1 MLGMM
6 KMDEQMYILEAE
18 QRVLDIKGLPESIP
32 EREIN
37 TVGVIGA
44 GTMGGGIAMNFAN
57 VGIPVHI
64 VETSQDHL
72 DKGFDI
78 IRNNYGRSVSRGK
91 VSDEQVKKRLK
102 LITSSTQLSDLGH
115 CDMVIEAVY
124 EDLDLKKKIFKEL
137 DKIARPF
144 SILATNTSA
153 LDINQIALNT
163 LRPDDVIGLHFFS
176 PANIMKLVEIV
187 RAKFTSDV
195 VVASSL
201 SLVNKINKI
210 PTVVGVCPGFV
221 GNRILFAR
229 QKQALNMVYDGL
241 MPWDIDKAINE
252 FGFKMGPFQ
261 MSDLAGLD
269 IGWKKGEKTTN
280 PIRDALCELD
290 RRGQKTN
297 AGYYD
302 YDENRVPRISKL
314 TEEVIKDITGKEKE
328 KNMNSAEIIEQCIFP
343 MINEALLIL
352 EEGMAQRPSD
362 IDVVWLNGY
371 GFPKDK
377 GGLLFWAN
385 KVGGSKILEG
395 LKKMEDGGL
404 EIKISEMLEDMV
416 KRNKNIFDT
425 EDQKIRV

>member
-1 MLGMM
+1 M
-6 KMDEQMYILEAE
+6 KVDEQQYIFQAE
-18 QRVLDIKGLPESIP
+18 KRVLDIKGLPESMP
-32 EREIN
+32 KREIN

-64 VETSQDHL
+64 VETNQDQL
-72 DKGFDI
+72 DKGLDNI
-78 IRNNYGRSVSRGK
+78 SNNYERSVNRGK
-91 VSDEQVKKRLK
+91 VLKEQVTDRLK
-102 LITSSTQLSDLGH
+102 LITSSTQLTDLGH
-115 CDMVIEAVY
+115 CDMIIEAVY
-124 EDLDLKKKIFKEL
+124 EDLGLKKKIFKEL

-153 LDINQIALNT
+153 LDINQIALST

-176 PANIMKLVEIV
+176 PANVMKLVEIV

-229 QKQALNMVYDGL
+229 QKQALNMVYSGL

-314 TEEVIKDITGKEKE
+314 TEDLIKDITGKEKTE
-328 KNMNSAEIIEQCIFP
+328 NINSAEIVEQCIFP
-343 MINEALLIL
+343 MVNEALLIL

-371 GFPKDK
+371 AFPKDK

-395 LKKMEDGGL
+395 LKKMEDNGL
-404 EIKISEMLEDMV
+404 EIKISGMLEDMV
-416 KRNKNIFDT
+416 AKNRNIFDT
-425 EDQKIRV
+425 EDQKIMV

>member
-1 MLGMM
+1 MM
-6 KMDEQMYILEAE
+6 KMDEQKYILEAE
-18 QRVLDIKGLPESIP
+18 KRVLDIKGLSGSIP
-32 EREIN
+32 KREIN

-72 DKGFDI
+72 DKGLDNI
-78 IRNNYGRSVSRGK
+78 SSNYGRSVSRGK
-91 VSDEQVKKRLK
+91 VSEEQVTSRLK

-115 CDMVIEAVY
+115 CDMIIEAVY

-153 LDINQIALNT
+153 LDINQIALST

-229 QKQALNMVYDGL
+229 QKQALSMVYDGL

-314 TEEVIKDITGKEKE
+314 TEEVIKDITGKKKE
-328 KNMNSAEIIEQCIFP
+328 QNMNSAEIIEQCIFP

-371 GFPKDK
+371 GFPKNK

-416 KRNKNIFDT
+416 KRNKNIFDA

>member
-1 MLGMM
+1 
-6 KMDEQMYILEAE
+6 MDEEQYILEAE
-18 QRVLDIKGLPESIP
+18 KRALDIKGLTESIP
-32 EREIN
+32 KREIN

-44 GTMGGGIAMNFAN
+44 GTMGGGISMNFAN

-64 VETSQDHL
+64 VETSQDNL
-72 DKGFDI
+72 DKGLDNI
-78 IRNNYGRSVSRGK
+78 SNNYERSVNRGK
-91 VSDEQVKKRLK
+91 VSEEQVTDSLK
-102 LITSSTQLSDLGH
+102 LITSSTQMTDLGH
-115 CDMVIEAVY
+115 CDMIIEAVY

-153 LDINQIALNT
+153 LDINQIALST

-176 PANIMKLVEIV
+176 PANVMKLVEIV

-201 SLVNKINKI
+201 LLVNKINKI

-229 QKQALNMVYDGL
+229 QKQALNMVYKGL

-314 TEEVIKDITGKEKE
+314 TEELIKDITGKEKE
-328 KNMNSAEIIEQCIFP
+328 QNINSAEIIEQCIFP

-395 LKKMEDGGL
+395 LKKMEGSGL
-404 EIKISEMLEDMV
+404 EIKISGMLEDMV

-425 EDQKIRV
+425 EDKKIRV

>member
-1 MLGMM
+1 M
-6 KMDEQMYILEAE
+6 KVDEQQYIFDSEK
-18 QRVLDIKGLPESIP
+18 RVLDIKGLPESMP
-32 EREIN
+32 KREIN
-37 TVGVIGA
+37 SAGVIGA

-64 VETSQDHL
+64 VETNQDQL
-72 DKGFDI
+72 DKGLDN
-78 IRNNYGRSVSRGK
+78 IRNNYERSVNRGK
-91 VSDEQVKKRLK
+91 VSKEQVTDRLK
-102 LITSSTQLSDLGH
+102 LITSSTQMTDLGL
-115 CDMVIEAVY
+115 CDMIIEAVY
-124 EDLDLKKKIFKEL
+124 EDLDLKKNIFKEL

-153 LDINQIALNT
+153 LDINQIALST
-163 LRPDDVIGLHFFS
+163 QRPDDVIGLHFFS
-176 PANIMKLVEIV
+176 PANVMKLVEIV

-229 QKQALNMVYDGL
+229 QKQALNMVYNGL
-241 MPWDIDKAINE
+241 MPWDIDTAINE

-314 TEEVIKDITGKEKE
+314 TEDLIKDITGKEKTE
-328 KNMNSAEIIEQCIFP
+328 NINSAEIVEQCIFP
-343 MINEALLIL
+343 MVNEALLIL

-395 LKKMEDGGL
+395 LKKMEDNGL
-404 EIKISEMLEDMV
+404 EIKISGMLEDMV
-416 KRNKNIFDT
+416 AKNRNIFDT
-425 EDQKIRV
+425 EDQKIMV

>member
-1 MLGMM
+1 
-6 KMDEQMYILEAE
+6 MDEQKYILEAE
-18 QRVLDIKGLPESIP
+18 KRVLDIKGLPGSIP
-32 EREIN
+32 KREVN

-78 IRNNYGRSVSRGK
+78 ISNNYRRSVSRGK
-91 VSDEQVKKRLK
+91 VSEEKVKSSLK
-102 LITSSTQLSDLGH
+102 LITSSTQLSDLGN
-115 CDMVIEAVY
+115 CDMIIEAVY

-153 LDINQIALNT
+153 LDINQIALST

-229 QKQALNMVYDGL
+229 QKQALSMVYDGL

-269 IGWKKGEKTTN
+269 IGWKKGEKTIN

-314 TEEVIKDITGKEKE
+314 TEKVIKDITGKEKE
-328 KNMNSAEIIEQCIFP
+328 QNMNSAEIIEHCIFP

-371 GFPKDK
+371 GFPKNK

-385 KVGGSKILEG
+385 RVGGSKILEG

>member
-1 MLGMM
+1 MIKLN
-6 KMDEQMYILEAE
+6 EQQYIVEAE
-18 QRVLDIKGLPESIP
+18 KKVLDIKGLTESIP
-32 EREIN
+32 KREIN

-44 GTMGGGIAMNFAN
+44 GTMGGGIAMNFVN

-72 DKGFDI
+72 DKGLVNI
-78 IRNNYGRSVSRGK
+78 SNNYQRSVDRGK
-91 VSDEQVKKRLK
+91 ISKEQVADRLK
-102 LITSSTQLSDLGH
+102 LITSSTQLTDLGH
-115 CDMVIEAVY
+115 CDIIIEAVY

-137 DKIARPF
+137 DRIARPF

-153 LDINQIALNT
+153 LDINQIALST

-176 PANIMKLVEIV
+176 PANVMKLVEIV

-201 SLVNKINKI
+201 TLVNKINKI

-229 QKQALNMVYDGL
+229 QKQALNMVYSGL

-302 YDENRVPRISKL
+302 YDENRVPRISEL
-314 TEEVIKDITGKEKE
+314 TENLIKDITGKDKIE
-328 KNMNSAEIIEQCIFP
+328 NMNAIGIIEKCIFP
-343 MINEALLIL
+343 MVNEALLIL

-385 KVGGSKILEG
+385 KLGSSKILEG
-395 LKKMEDGGL
+395 LKKMKDDGL
-404 EIKISEMLEDMV
+404 EIKISQMLEDMV
-416 KRNKNIFDT
+416 KKNKNIFDT

>member
-1 MLGMM
+1 
-6 KMDEQMYILEAE
+6 MDEEQYILEAE
-18 QRVLDIKGLPESIP
+18 KRALDIKGLTESIP
-32 EREIN
+32 KREIN

-44 GTMGGGIAMNFAN
+44 GTMGGGISMNFAN

-64 VETSQDHL
+64 VETSQDNL
-72 DKGFDI
+72 DKGLDNI
-78 IRNNYGRSVSRGK
+78 SNNYERSVNRGK
-91 VSDEQVKKRLK
+91 VSEEQVTDSLK
-102 LITSSTQLSDLGH
+102 LITSSTQMTDLGH
-115 CDMVIEAVY
+115 CDMIIEAVY

-153 LDINQIALNT
+153 LDINQIALST

-176 PANIMKLVEIV
+176 PANVMKLVEIV

-201 SLVNKINKI
+201 LLVNKINKI

-229 QKQALNMVYDGL
+229 QKQALNMVYKGL

-328 KNMNSAEIIEQCIFP
+328 QNMNSAEIIEQCIFP

-385 KVGGSKILEG
+385 KIGGSKILEG
-395 LKKMEDGGL
+395 LKKMEGSGL
-404 EIKISEMLEDMV
+404 EIKISGMLEDMV

>member
-1 MLGMM
+1 M
-6 KMDEQMYILEAE
+6 KVDEQQYIFDSEK
-18 QRVLDIKGLPESIP
+18 RVLDIKGLPESMP
-32 EREIN
+32 KREIN
-37 TVGVIGA
+37 SVGVIGA

-57 VGIPVHI
+57 VGIHVHI
-64 VETSQDHL
+64 VETNQDQL
-72 DKGFDI
+72 DKGLHNI
-78 IRNNYGRSVSRGK
+78 SKNYERSVNRGK
-91 VSDEQVKKRLK
+91 VSKEQVTDRLK
-102 LITSSTQLSDLGH
+102 LITSSTQMTDLGL
-115 CDMVIEAVY
+115 CDMIIEAVY
-124 EDLDLKKKIFKEL
+124 EDLDLKKNIFKEL

-153 LDINQIALNT
+153 LDINQIALST
-163 LRPDDVIGLHFFS
+163 QRPDDVIGLHFFS
-176 PANIMKLVEIV
+176 PANVMKLVEIV

-195 VVASSL
+195 VLASSL

-229 QKQALNMVYDGL
+229 QKQALNMVYNGM
-241 MPWDIDKAINE
+241 MPWDIDTSINE

-290 RRGQKTN
+290 RKGQKTS

-302 YDENRVPRISKL
+302 YDGNRVPRISKL
-314 TEEVIKDITGKEKE
+314 TEDLIKDITGKEKTE
-328 KNMNSAEIIEQCIFP
+328 NINSAEIVEQCIFP
-343 MINEALLIL
+343 MVNEALLIL

-371 GFPKDK
+371 AFPKDK

-395 LKKMEDGGL
+395 LKKMEDNGL
-404 EIKISEMLEDMV
+404 EIKISGMLEDMV
-416 KRNKNIFDT
+416 AKNRNIFDT
-425 EDQKIRV
+425 EDRKIMV

>member
-1 MLGMM
+1 M
-6 KMDEQMYILEAE
+6 KVDEQQYIFQAE
-18 QRVLDIKGLPESIP
+18 KRVLDIKGLPESMP
-32 EREIN
+32 KREIN

-64 VETSQDHL
+64 VETNQDQL
-72 DKGFDI
+72 DKGLDNI
-78 IRNNYGRSVSRGK
+78 SNNYERSVNRGK
-91 VSDEQVKKRLK
+91 VLKEQVTDRLK
-102 LITSSTQLSDLGH
+102 LITSSTQLTDLGH
-115 CDMVIEAVY
+115 CDMIIEAVY
-124 EDLDLKKKIFKEL
+124 EDLELKKKIFKEL

-153 LDINQIALNT
+153 LDINQIALST

-176 PANIMKLVEIV
+176 PANVMKLVEIV

-229 QKQALNMVYDGL
+229 QKQALNMVYSGL

-269 IGWKKGEKTTN
+269 IGWKKGEMTTN

-314 TEEVIKDITGKEKE
+314 TEEVIKDITGKEKVE
-328 KNMNSAEIIEQCIFP
+328 NMSNAEIIEKCIFP
-343 MINEALLIL
+343 MVNEALLIL

-362 IDVVWLNGY
+362 IDIVWLNGY
-371 GFPKDK
+371 GFPRDK

-385 KVGGSKILEG
+385 KVGSSQILEG
-395 LKKMEDGGL
+395 LKKMQDSGL
-404 EIKISEMLEDMV
+404 EIEISVMLEDMV
-416 KRNKNIFDT
+416 KKNKNIFDA

>member
-1 MLGMM
+1 M
-6 KMDEQMYILEAE
+6 KVDEQQYIFQAE
-18 QRVLDIKGLPESIP
+18 KRVLDIKGLPESMP
-32 EREIN
+32 KREIN

-64 VETSQDHL
+64 VETNQDQL
-72 DKGFDI
+72 DKGLDNI
-78 IRNNYGRSVSRGK
+78 SNNYERSVNRGK
-91 VSDEQVKKRLK
+91 VLKEQVTDRLK
-102 LITSSTQLSDLGH
+102 LITSSTQLTDLGH
-115 CDMVIEAVY
+115 CDMIIEAVY
-124 EDLDLKKKIFKEL
+124 EDLELKKKIFKEL

-153 LDINQIALNT
+153 LDINQIALST

-176 PANIMKLVEIV
+176 PANVMKLVEIV

-229 QKQALNMVYDGL
+229 QKQALNMVYSGL

-269 IGWKKGEKTTN
+269 IGWKKGEKTAN

-302 YDENRVPRISKL
+302 YNENSVPRISKL
-314 TEEVIKDITGKEKE
+314 TEEVIKDITGKEKVG
-328 KNMNSAEIIEQCIFP
+328 NMSNAEIIEKSIFP
-343 MINEALLIL
+343 MVNEALLIL

-362 IDVVWLNGY
+362 IDIVWLNGY
-371 GFPKDK
+371 GFPRDK

-385 KVGGSKILEG
+385 KVGSSQILEG
-395 LKKMEDGGL
+395 LKKMQDSGL
-404 EIKISEMLEDMV
+404 EIEISVMLEDMV
-416 KRNKNIFDT
+416 KKNKNIFDA

>member
-1 MLGMM
+1 
-6 KMDEQMYILEAE
+6 MDEQNYILEAE
-18 QRVLDIKGLPESIP
+18 KKVLDIIGLPESMP
-32 EREIN
+32 KREIN
-37 TVGVIGA
+37 TVGIIGA
-44 GTMGGGIAMNFAN
+44 GTMGGGIAMNFVN
-57 VGIPVHI
+57 VGIPAHI
-64 VETSQDHL
+64 VETSQDQL
-72 DKGFDI
+72 DRG
-78 IRNNYGRSVSRGK
+78 IRNISNNYERSVNRGK
-91 VSDEQVKKRLK
+91 VSKEEVTDRLK
-102 LITSSTQLSDLGH
+102 LITSSTQLTDLGH
-115 CDMVIEAVY
+115 CDLIIEAVY
-124 EDLDLKKKIFKEL
+124 EDLDLKKNIFKEL

-153 LDINQIALNT
+153 LDINQIALAT

-176 PANIMKLVEIV
+176 PANVMKLVEIV

-195 VVASSL
+195 VLATSL
-201 SLVNKINKI
+201 SLVEKINKT

-229 QKQALNMVYDGL
+229 QKQALNMVYNGL

-290 RRGQKTN
+290 RRGQKTS

-302 YDENRVPRISKL
+302 YDENRVPRMSKI
-314 TEEVIKDITGKEKE
+314 TEEIIKDITGKEKVE
-328 KNMNSAEIIEQCIFP
+328 SVKSAEIIDQCTFP
-343 MINEALLIL
+343 MVNEALLIL

-371 GFPKDK
+371 GFPRDK

-385 KVGGSKILEG
+385 KIGGTRILDG
-395 LKKMEDGGL
+395 LKKMEDSGM
-404 EIKISEMLEDMV
+404 EIKISGLLKDMV
-416 KRNKNIFDT
+416 NKNENIFDR

>member
-1 MLGMM
+1 M
-6 KMDEQMYILEAE
+6 KVDEQQYIFQAE
-18 QRVLDIKGLPESIP
+18 KRVLDIKGLPESMP
-32 EREIN
+32 KREIN

-64 VETSQDHL
+64 VETNQDQL
-72 DKGFDI
+72 DKGLDNI
-78 IRNNYGRSVSRGK
+78 SNNYERSVNRGK
-91 VSDEQVKKRLK
+91 VLKEQVTDRLK
-102 LITSSTQLSDLGH
+102 LITSSTQLTDLGH
-115 CDMVIEAVY
+115 CDMIIEAVY
-124 EDLDLKKKIFKEL
+124 EDLELKKKIFKEL

-153 LDINQIALNT
+153 LDINQIALST

-176 PANIMKLVEIV
+176 PANVMKLVEIV

-229 QKQALNMVYDGL
+229 QKQALNMVYSGL

-269 IGWKKGEKTTN
+269 IGWKKGEKTAN

-290 RRGQKTN
+290 RRGQKTS

-302 YDENRVPRISKL
+302 YNENRVPRISKL
-314 TEEVIKDITGKEKE
+314 TEEVIKDITGKEKVG
-328 KNMNSAEIIEQCIFP
+328 NMSNAEIIEKSIFP
-343 MINEALLIL
+343 MVNEALLIL

-362 IDVVWLNGY
+362 IDIVWLNGY
-371 GFPKDK
+371 GFPRDK

-385 KVGGSKILEG
+385 KVGSSQILEG
-395 LKKMEDGGL
+395 LKKMQDNGL
-404 EIKISEMLEDMV
+404 EIEISVMLEDMV
-416 KRNKNIFDT
+416 KKNKNIFDA

>member
-1 MLGMM
+1 M
-6 KMDEQMYILEAE
+6 KVDEQQYIFQAE
-18 QRVLDIKGLPESIP
+18 KRVLDIKGLPESMP
-32 EREIN
+32 KREIN

-64 VETSQDHL
+64 VETNQDQL
-72 DKGFDI
+72 DKGLDNI
-78 IRNNYGRSVSRGK
+78 SNNYERSVNRGK
-91 VSDEQVKKRLK
+91 VLKEQVTDRLK
-102 LITSSTQLSDLGH
+102 LITSSTQLTDLGH
-115 CDMVIEAVY
+115 CDMIIEAVY
-124 EDLDLKKKIFKEL
+124 EDLELKKKIFKEL

-153 LDINQIALNT
+153 LDINQIALST

-176 PANIMKLVEIV
+176 PANVMKLVEIV

-229 QKQALNMVYDGL
+229 QKQALNMVYSGL

-269 IGWKKGEKTTN
+269 IGWKKGEKTAN

-302 YDENRVPRISKL
+302 YNENRVPRISKL
-314 TEEVIKDITGKEKE
+314 TEEVIKDITGKEKVG
-328 KNMNSAEIIEQCIFP
+328 NMSNAEIIEKSIFP
-343 MINEALLIL
+343 MVNEALLIL

-362 IDVVWLNGY
+362 IDIVWLNGY
-371 GFPKDK
+371 GFPRDK

-385 KVGGSKILEG
+385 KVGSSQILEG
-395 LKKMEDGGL
+395 LKKMQDSGL
-404 EIKISEMLEDMV
+404 EIEISVMLEDMV
-416 KRNKNIFDT
+416 KKNKNIFDA

>member
-1 MLGMM
+1 M
-6 KMDEQMYILEAE
+6 KMDEQKYILDAE
-18 QRVLDIKGLPESIP
+18 KRVLDIKGLAGSIP

-64 VETSQDHL
+64 VETNQGNL
-72 DKGFDI
+72 DKGLDNI
-78 IRNNYGRSVSRGK
+78 SNNYERSVNRGK
-91 VSDEQVKKRLK
+91 VSEEQVTDSLKR
-102 LITSSTQLSDLGH
+102 ITSSTQMTDLGH
-115 CDMVIEAVY
+115 CDMIIEAVY
-124 EDLDLKKKIFKEL
+124 EDLELKKKIFKEL
-137 DKIARPF
+137 DRIARPF

-153 LDINQIALNT
+153 LDINQIALST

-176 PANIMKLVEIV
+176 PANVMKLVEIV

-201 SLVNKINKI
+201 ALVNKINKI

-229 QKQALNMVYDGL
+229 QKQALNMVYKGL

-280 PIRDALCELD
+280 SIRDALCELD

-302 YDENRVPRISKL
+302 YDENKVPRISKL
-314 TEEVIKDITGKEKE
+314 TEELIKDITGKEKE
-328 KNMNSAEIIEQCIFP
+328 QNMNSAEIIEQCIFP

-395 LKKMEDGGL
+395 LKKMEDSGL

-425 EDQKIRV
+425 KDQKIRV